1 MFFKGYSLYGGDWR
15 EASMATGRGLWRD
28 GESINEDSHGYG
40 NTDDSSSN
48 GRDDGNGGDGDG
60 GVLTLGVY

>member
-1 MFFKGYSLYGGDWR
+1 
-15 EASMATGRGLWRD
+15 MATGRGLWRD

-40 NTDDSSSN
+40 NTDDGSSN

-60 GVLTLGVY
+60 GILMLVVY